1 MCSVSFKS
9 YQSANLHSGQY
20 LRQSYLMPYRESEIG
35 VMFFPHFLVFFRLV
49 VFFLAGFFLVVF
61 FLVDLRFLAGF
72 LGTSKAN
79 GDLGLAKS
87 FCRQSWEQ

>member
-49 VFFLAGFFLVVF
+49 VFFLAGF
-61 FLVDLRFLAGF
+61 